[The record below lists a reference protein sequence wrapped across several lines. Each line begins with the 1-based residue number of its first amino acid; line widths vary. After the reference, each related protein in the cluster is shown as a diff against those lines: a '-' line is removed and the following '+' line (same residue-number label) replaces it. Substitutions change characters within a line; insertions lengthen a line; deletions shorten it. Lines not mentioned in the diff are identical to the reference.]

1 MYQDAVHR
9 DPRFAQALAGLARMN
24 LLTYWDYY
32 DRSEQRLVKAKE
44 AAERAVELRP
54 DLAEAHTALGLYYY
68 QGMLNYPQALDSFA
82 AALRVQPKNADA
94 LRGIGLVLRRQGR
107 WVESAERF
115 RTVADLD
122 PKDADRAFGLGFS
135 SELAGRYAEADRAYA
150 RTLTLSPQYAEAYA
164 ERSWLQLL
172 WHGDADRAQA
182 ILDEAS
188 RVAGFADDSGY
199 LAQVQ
204 LRVALARRD
213 YRGEL
218 GRLQAET
225 RGAIDNQEAYSP
237 IPLWRGQVYRLASQ
251 PDLARRSFEAARA
264 ELEQKVRHPPDDVS
278 RLHSSLGIAYA
289 GLGRPD
295 DAVREARL
303 GCELMPA
310 SKDALRAILRLE
322 DLAVVYT
329 MVGRSAEAIAAL
341 DDLLARSGWYTAHVL
356 RLDPRWDPLRGDA
369 RFQALLS
376 KYEVKS

>member
-24 LLTYWDYY
+24 LSTYWAYY

-68 QGMLNYPQALDSFA
+68 WGMLNYPQALDSFG

-94 LRGIGLVLRRQGR
+94 LTGIGWVLRRQGR
-107 WVESAERF
+107 WVEAAERL

-122 PKDADRAFGLGFS
+122 PKSAGRAFDLGFS

-150 RTLTLSPQYAEAYA
+150 RTLTLIPQHAQAHA
-164 ERSWLQLL
+164 ERSWVQLL

-182 ILDEAS
+182 ILDETS
-188 RVAGFADDSGY
+188 RVAGFTDDSGY
-199 LAQVQ
+199 LAEVQ

-213 YRGEL
+213 YQEEL

-225 RGAIDNQEAYSP
+225 RGAIDNDIQYSP
-237 IPLWRGQVYRLASQ
+237 IPLWRGQLHALAGQ
-251 PDLARRSFEAARA
+251 GDLARRSFEAARA
-264 ELEQKVRHPPDDVS
+264 ELEQKVRHDPGDH

-289 GLGRPD
+289 GLGRPE

-303 GCELMPA
+303 GCELMGG

-329 MVGRSAEAIAAL
+329 MVGRSVEAIAAL
-341 DDLLARSGWYTAHVL
+341 DDLLARSGWFTAHVL
-356 RLDPRWDPLRGDA
+356 RLDPRWDPLRGDP

-376 KYEVKS
+376 KHEVKS